1 MEMIITG
8 ILAAIGI
15 YLLVGFLFT
24 IFFLYKGI
32 AMVDPGTEGS
42 SRFFKLL
49 LVPGLM
55 VFWVYFL
62 RKWIKS

>member
-1 MEMIITG
+1 MEMIISG
-8 ILAAIGI
+8 ILAAIGV
-15 YLLVGFLFT
+15 YLLIGILFT
-24 IFFLYKGI
+24 IVFLFKGI
-32 AMVDPGTEGS
+32 NVVDPGVEGS

-62 RKWIKS
+62 SKWIKS